1 MPRRSTLACPAS
13 PPAAAIM
20 ARERQR
26 ALALACS
33 LVALQLAS
41 PLAVI
46 HAQPLQASQVQ
57 FLKDCQTAWS
67 PVLFGWGGAHPV
79 CSSVEGITCDS
90 SGMVLELNISE
101 LNVTGSIPDSI
112 SSLRKLS
119 ILNHAIRVHR
129 CRYLQ
134 YNQLTGSIPAAI
146 GTLTNLKHL

>member
-1 MPRRSTLACPAS
+1 MASTRRSLTMPRRSTLACPAS

-119 ILNHAIRVHR
+119 IL
-129 CRYLQ
+129 YLQ